1 MDLTKMEAGFRLVL
15 EGLGVDGDHPQLLDT
30 PARTAKAWVEELCA
44 GYGEPA
50 VEMEVFPVEEGS
62 QGGLVALS
70 RIPVKSVCAHH
81 LLPFQ
86 GEATV
91 AYIPGDHICGLSR
104 LSRVVNHFARRLQMQ
119 ETLTHQI
126 ARYLEEN
133 LQPIGVGVVI
143 RAEHFCMQLRG
154 VNHPGIMT
162 TSSMLGALQD
172 DPTLRAEFLAVASQ
186 PDIPGPDRHF
196 RP

>member
-1 MDLTKMEAGFRLVL
+1 MDLAKMEAGFRLVL

-30 PARTAKAWVEELCA
+30 PARTAEAWVEELCA

-50 VEMEVFPVEEGS
+50 VKMEVFPVEEGS

-70 RIPVKSVCAHH
+70 RIPVKSICVHH
-81 LLPFQ
+81 LLPFH

-91 AYIPGDHICGLSR
+91 AYIPGDNICGLSR